1 MSKEASKT
9 IGKIRVGITAGDIFG
24 TGPELVIKALSDTRV
39 TELFTPVIFC
49 SSKVISF
56 YKKGLQN
63 HAEFNYTKTTDDKIQ
78 LGKINLINVWDE
90 DVQIEPGQRSEVG
103 GKYALMALDAA
114 CKALAE
120 GKIDVLVTGPV
131 DKALVEAN
139 GIKFSGH
146 TEYLGEKF
154 NGEPLMILAGEKL
167 RVALVTGHKAIKE
180 VSGLLSVDL
189 LLKRIQ
195 TLEKSVLKDFGVR
208 KPKIAVLGLN
218 PHAGD
223 NGLFGDEEKEIIAP
237 AIKKAA
243 DKGIVVTGPFP
254 ADGFFGSG
262 AYANFDAV
270 LAMYHD
276 QGLIPF
282 KTIAGWEGV
291 NFTANLS
298 VIRTSPDHGPAFAA
312 AGKGTVDE
320 TSFRNAMYMA
330 VDIFR
335 RRGEY
340 GIMSANPLRIMS
352 IDELSD
358 LK

>member
-1 MSKEASKT
+1 MSKDAHKT

-24 TGPELVIKALSDTRV
+24 TGPELVIKALADQRV
-39 TELFTPVIFC
+39 TELFTPVIF
-49 SSKVISF
+49 SSAKVLSF
-56 YKKGLQN
+56 YKKGLQG
-63 HAEFNYTKTTDDKIQ
+63 HAEFNYTKTTEDKIQ
-78 LGKINLINVWDE
+78 LGKINLVNVWDE
-90 DVQIEPGQRSEVG
+90 DVKIEPGERSPLG

-114 CKALAE
+114 TKALAE

-131 DKALVEAN
+131 DKALVEET

-146 TEYLGEKF
+146 TEYFGEKF
-154 NGEPLMILAGEKL
+154 NGKPLMILAGEKL
-167 RVALVTGHKAIKE
+167 RVALVTGHKALKE
-180 VSGLLSVDL
+180 VSGLLTVDGI
-189 LLKRIQ
+189 LKQIQ
-195 TLEKSVLKDFGVR
+195 TLEKSMLADFGIR

-223 NGLFGDEEKEIIAP
+223 NGLFGTEERDIIAP
-237 AIKKAA
+237 AIRKATE
-243 DKGIVVTGPFP
+243 KGIVVSGPYA

-262 AYANFDAV
+262 AYNGFDAV

-330 VDIFR
+330 VDIYR
-335 RRGEY
+335 RRVEH
-340 GIMSANPLRIMS
+340 GIISANPLRIMTTE
-352 IDELSD
+352 ELGD

>member
-1 MSKEASKT
+1 MSKEAIKAT
-9 IGKIRVGITAGDIFG
+9 GKIRVGITAGDIFG
-24 TGPELVIKALSDTRV
+24 TGPELVIKALSDQRI
-39 TELFTPVIFC
+39 TELFTPVVFC
-49 SSKVISF
+49 SSKIISF
-56 YKKGLQN
+56 YKKGLQG
-63 HAEFNYTKTTDDKIQ
+63 HTEFNYNKTTDDKIQ
-78 LGKINLINVWDE
+78 AGKINLVNVWDE
-90 DVQIEPGQRSEVG
+90 EVKMEPGERSEVG

-114 CKALAE
+114 TKALVE
-120 GKIDVLVTGPV
+120 GKIDVIVTGPV

-146 TEYLGEKF
+146 TEYFGEKF
-154 NGEPLMILAGEKL
+154 NGQPLMILANDRL
-167 RVALVTGHKAIKE
+167 RVALVTGHKALKD
-180 VSGLLSVDL
+180 VAGSLTVDSI
-189 LLKRIQ
+189 LKRIQ
-195 TLEKSVLKDFGVR
+195 TLEKSMLSDFGIR

-223 NGLFGDEEKEIIAP
+223 DGLFGSEEKEIIIP
-237 AIKKAA
+237 AIKKAV
-243 DKGIVVTGPFP
+243 DKTIVVSGPYA

-262 AYANFDAV
+262 AFTKFDAV

-298 VIRTSPDHGPAFAA
+298 IVRTSPDHGPAFGMVGKDAA
-312 AGKGTVDE
+312 DE

-335 RRGEY
+335 RREEY
-340 GIMSANPLRIMS
+340 QVMSANPLRIMS
-352 IDELSD
+352 TEELGD

>member
-1 MSKEASKT
+1 MSKDTSKT

-24 TGPELVIKALSDTRV
+24 TGPELVIKALADTRI

-63 HAEFNYTKTTDDKIQ
+63 HADFNYTKTTDDKIL
-78 LGKINLINVWDE
+78 LGKVNLINVWDE
-90 DVQIEPGQRSEVG
+90 DVKIEPGERTPEG

-114 CKALAE
+114 TKALAE

-139 GIKFSGH
+139 GLKFSGH

-167 RVALVTGHKAIKE
+167 RVALVTGHKALKE
-180 VSGLLSVDL
+180 VSALLTVDGI
-189 LLKRIQ
+189 LKRIQ

-223 NGLFGDEEKEIIAP
+223 NGLFGNEEKEIIAP

-243 DKGIVVTGPFP
+243 DKGIVVSGPYP

-262 AYANFDAV
+262 AYAGFDAV
-270 LAMYHD
+270 QA
-276 QGLIPF
+276 
-282 KTIAGWEGV
+282 
-291 NFTANLS
+291 
-298 VIRTSPDHGPAFAA
+298 R
-312 AGKGTVDE
+312 
-320 TSFRNAMYMA
+320 
-330 VDIFR
+330 
-335 RRGEY
+335 
-340 GIMSANPLRIMS
+340 
-352 IDELSD
+352 
-358 LK
+358 